1 MLSLKLGS
9 SYQKVFKILNYFFPF
24 FFFFPPVL
32 SAHVL
37 RVSILTIVENK

>member
-9 SYQKVFKILNYFFPF
+9 SYQEVFKILNYFFPF
-24 FFFFPPVL
+24 FFSPPVL